1 MTLFLKHAIFVNRA
15 PFENLE
21 LDFKESGVNVLSAIN
36 GKGKTTILSHIV
48 DALYELAK
56 PHFQNEFE
64 DKPNKYYRVSSRVF
78 NLRMSQA
85 SYVYLRFVY
94 KENENEENW
103 DYLDIRN
110 KCTEEEYNES
120 ITIEDKIPYAQ
131 FSHSLNENENVKHW
145 NQGINSDKVHKAFNN
160 NILTYFPSYRY
171 EIPGYLNDPYT
182 FKIEH
187 KIDSGFSGY
196 LPNPI
201 ETYCQFKNLANW
213 LLDVVLDNVQQ
224 VLEINNL
231 GQVLMPYIQNNPN
244 SLSHE
249 IASNPR
255 LLSAVTRLQRNAQYL
270 QSSILANVNKV
281 FSHALSTKYDMPL
294 QLHVGARSLGGIR
307 INVVKSDN
315 ENEIIYPSIFNMS
328 SGEKAL
334 VAIFVE
340 LLRQMDNLHI
350 MIDKISGVVM
360 IDEIDKNLHIKM
372 QHEILPKLLKM
383 FPNVQFIVSSHS
395 PFLNMCLADE
405 MEEKAQI
412 IDLDNNGIACMPR
425 NNDLYREVYDL
436 MINENDR
443 FANKLIELQAKIN
456 EQNKTIVITEGKTD
470 IKHILKAKEK
480 LGVTDIDFATIDAS
494 NQPDGDTNL
503 YALLE
508 QVSKV
513 NRQYKI
519 IGIFDRDV
527 EKTVGKIEVQGQR
540 YKVFGNGVYAFC
552 IPLPQARRSNHQ
564 TKISIEY
571 LYSDQEIQTE
581 LDNGCRLFFGT
592 EFKDHSVWHKTENL
606 TLAMPKGKGEDKIIE
621 NNGGQAVYDSDE
633 NNHLAKKDDFAEA
646 VVHDRIIISNQSW
659 QNFMPIFET
668 IGEIIAQ

>member
-1 MTLFLKHAIFVNRA
+1 MALFLKHAIFVNRA

-36 GKGKTTILSHIV
+36 GKGKTTILSHVV
-48 DALYELAK
+48 DAIYELAK
-56 PHFQNEFE
+56 PYFENEFE
-64 DKPNKYYRVSSRVF
+64 DKPNKYYRVSSKVF
-78 NLRMSQA
+78 NLNMARA

-94 KENENEENW
+94 KENGHEENW
-103 DYLDIRN
+103 DYLDVRN
-110 KCTEEEYNES
+110 KCTEEEYGRIINVEN
-120 ITIEDKIPYAQ
+120 KIPYSQ
-131 FSHSLNENENVKHW
+131 FSRSLNDNENVKVW
-145 NQGINSDKVHKAFNN
+145 CRAINAEKVRKVFNN

-171 EIPGYLNDPYT
+171 ETPGYLNDPYT

-187 KIDSGFSGY
+187 KIISGFTGY
-196 LPNPI
+196 LPNTI

-224 VLEINNL
+224 LFEINNL
-231 GQVLMPYIQNNPN
+231 GQELMPHIQD
-244 SLSHE
+244 SSSDILQE
-249 IASNPR
+249 IASDPK
-255 LLSAVTRLQRNAQYL
+255 LLSIVSRLQKNAQYL

-281 FSHALSTKYDMPL
+281 FSYTLSTKYNVPL
-294 QLHVGARSLGGIR
+294 KLHVGTRALGGIR
-307 INVVKSDN
+307 INVVNNDN
-315 ENEIIYPSIFNMS
+315 ENDIIYPSIFNMS

-350 MIDKISGVVM
+350 TITNISGIVL

-372 QHEILPKLLKM
+372 QHEILPKLFKM

-395 PFLNMCLADE
+395 PFLNMGLADE
-405 MEEKAQI
+405 MEDKAQI
-412 IDLDNNGIACMPR
+412 IDLDNNGLIVLPT

-436 MINENDR
+436 MINENNR
-443 FANKLIELQAKIN
+443 FANKYFDLLAKIS

-480 LGVTDIDFATIDAS
+480 LGITDVDFATIESS
-494 NQPDGDTNL
+494 NQPDGDSNL

-513 NRQYKI
+513 NKQYKV
-519 IGIFDRDV
+519 IGIFDRDI
-527 EKTVGKIEVQGQR
+527 EGTVKKIEGQGQR
-540 YKVFGNGVYAFC
+540 YKEFGNGVYAFC
-552 IPLPQARRSNHQ
+552 IPVPPQRKLTNQ
-564 TKISIEY
+564 EKISIEY
-571 LYSDQEIQTE
+571 LYSDDEVKTI

-592 EFKDHSVWHKTENL
+592 EFKDHSLWHKTENL
-606 TLAMPKGKGEDKIIE
+606 TLALPKGRGEDKIIE
-621 NNGGQAVYDSDE
+621 NNGGQAVYDNDE

-646 VVHDRIIISNQSW
+646 IAHDRISIGDESW
-659 QNFMPIFET
+659 QNFTPIFEL
-668 IGEIIAQ
+668 IREIISK